1 MKIKVGVN
9 FHNRFDI
16 VKNGEWVGYA
26 ENIILDQMYGVIC
39 NFASDWFYRIY
50 FGKGTG
56 IPTPDRTALFSPLGY
71 KNADTDNIIKA
82 FPTSSFTRKIT
93 LLPSEYVGETITEVG
108 IANSAGLLLTHA
120 MLKDSEG
127 NPLSL
132 TKTDLDVVEIYATV
146 FTTLNS
152 GDVAGTYMTQV
163 NNRLFDYFTSN
174 SAMDNPNFV
183 LSSSPFRSD
192 HKGIFP
198 YKSYTTSSNK
208 TIDSLNRKTI
218 FTKRVDITKIP
229 PLIFQF
235 GLDDICVR
243 NVWTLPTWAGQ
254 ELENVTL
261 GVGDGETVE
270 FPFPQYPL
278 LDASSNVEIKVDDN
292 VVSNYTLKNTQSPF
306 TDHLSLLDLA
316 DSTYEHFD
324 SSVIAPINGVSVN
337 VQSVDSNNKITAY
350 FKLLDPTSIVG
361 RTIESY
367 MSSKYSFSEYSVP
380 NMQVSTSDDGEN
392 WTVLYTGGVSR
403 GATDY
408 ISYTFTEPANY
419 VRLAYWNLG
428 KTSAVAT
435 IYWTRMYPL
444 DSEKPTV
451 VFDTPPAEGAL
462 VVAKYKIS
470 PMYKNENYV
479 LDLTVELQFGEGAMV

>member
-1 MKIKVGVN
+1 MKAKVGVN
-9 FHNRFDI
+9 FHNRFDV

-26 ENIILDQMYGVIC
+26 ENIILDQMYSVIC
-39 NFASDWFYRIY
+39 NFEGYWFYRIY
-50 FGKGTG
+50 FGTGTG

-71 KNADTDNIIKA
+71 KTATTDNIVKA

-93 LLPSEYVGETITEVG
+93 LFPSEYVGRTITEVG
-108 IANSAGLLLTHA
+108 IATSGGRLLTHA

-146 FTTLNS
+146 FTTINS
-152 GDVAGTYMTQV
+152 GDVAGTYMTQI
-163 NNRLFDYFTSN
+163 NNRLLDYFTSN
-174 SAMDNPNFV
+174 NEMSNPDFV

-198 YKSYTTSSNK
+198 FKSYSTSSNK
-208 TIDSLNRKTI
+208 TVDSLNRKTI
-218 FTKRVDITKIP
+218 FTKRVDITEIP
-229 PLIFQF
+229 PPIFQF

-254 ELENVTL
+254 EFKDVTL
-261 GVGDGETVE
+261 GVGDGETLE

-278 LDASSNVEIKVDDN
+278 LDASSNVEIKVDGN

-306 TDHLSLLDLA
+306 TEHLSLLDLA

-324 SSVIAPINGVSVN
+324 SSVIAPINGVRAGVQN
-337 VQSVDSNNKITAY
+337 VGPNNKRTAY

-367 MSSKYSFSEYSVP
+367 MYGDWSFTWSAIT
-380 NMQVSTSDDGEN
+380 NMEVSTSDDGEN
-392 WTVLYTGGVSR
+392 WTVLYTGSVSN
-403 GATDY
+403 GAGY
-408 ISYTFTEPANY
+408 RSYTFTEPANY
-419 VRLAYWNLG
+419 VRLAYWRSG
-428 KTSAVAT
+428 SDYDAR
-435 IYWTRMYPL
+435 IYWTRLYPL
-444 DSEKPTV
+444 DSEKPVV
-451 VFDTPPAEGAL
+451 VFDTPPAEGEL

-479 LDLTVELQFGEGAMV
+479 LDLTVELQFGEGV

>member
-1 MKIKVGVN
+1 MKAKVGVN
-9 FHNRFDI
+9 FHNRFDV
-16 VKNGEWVGYA
+16 VKNGELVGYA
-26 ENIILDQMYGVIC
+26 ENIILNQMYSVIC
-39 NFASDWFYRIY
+39 NFAGGWFTSIH
-50 FGKGTG
+50 FGTGTG

-71 KNADTDNIIKA
+71 KAATTDSIVKA

-93 LLPSEYVGETITEVG
+93 LFPSEYVGRTITEVG
-108 IANSAGLLLTHA
+108 IASGERLLTHA

-146 FTTLNS
+146 FTTINS
-152 GDVAGTYMTQV
+152 GDVAGTYMTQI

-174 SAMDNPNFV
+174 NGMSNPNFV

-198 YKSYTTSSNK
+198 YKSYTTSSSK
-208 TIDSLNRKTI
+208 TVDSSNRKTI
-218 FTKRVDITKIP
+218 FTKRVDITETP
-229 PLIFQF
+229 PPIFQF

-254 ELENVTL
+254 EFKDVTL
-261 GVGDGETVE
+261 GVGDGETLE

-278 LDASSNVEIKVDDN
+278 LDASSNVEIKVDGN
-292 VVSNYTLKNTQSPF
+292 VVSNYTLKNTQGPF
-306 TDHLSLLDLA
+306 TEYLSLLDLA

-324 SSVIAPINGVSVN
+324 SSVTAPINGVSVSI
-337 VQSVDSNNKITAY
+337 QDGKRTAY

-367 MSSKYSFSEYSVP
+367 MYGSSGWSSHGAPTME
-380 NMQVSTSDDGEN
+380 VSTSDDGKN
-392 WTVLYTGGVSR
+392 WTVLYTGGVA
-403 GATDY
+403 GGTDY
-408 ISYTFTEPANY
+408 RRYTFTEPANY
-419 VRLAYWNLG
+419 VRLSYWNAG
-428 KTSAVAT
+428 FGGETAIV
-435 IYWTRMYPL
+435 YWTRLYPL
-444 DSEKPTV
+444 DSEKPVV

-462 VVAKYKIS
+462 VVAKYKTS

-479 LDLTVELQFGEGAMV
+479 LDLTVELQFGEGV

>member
-1 MKIKVGVN
+1 MKAKVGVN
-9 FHNRFDI
+9 FHNRFDV

-26 ENIILDQMYGVIC
+26 ENIILNQMYSVIC

-50 FGKGTG
+50 FGTGTG

-71 KNADTDNIIKA
+71 KNAETDNIVKA

-108 IANSAGLLLTHA
+108 IANSEGRLLTHA

-146 FTTLNS
+146 FTTINS
-152 GDVAGTYMTQV
+152 GDVAGTYMTQI
-163 NNRLFDYFTSN
+163 NNRLLDSFTSN
-174 SAMDNPNFV
+174 NGMSNPGFV
-183 LSSSPFRSD
+183 LSPSPFRSD

-198 YKSYTTSSNK
+198 YKGYTTSSNK
-208 TIDSLNRKTI
+208 TVDSLNRKTI
-218 FTKRVDITKIP
+218 FTKRVDITEIP
-229 PLIFQF
+229 PPIFQF
-235 GLDDICVR
+235 GLDGICVR

-254 ELENVTL
+254 EFKDVTL
-261 GVGDGETVE
+261 GVGDGETLE

-278 LDASSNVEIKVDDN
+278 LDASSNVEIKVDGN
-292 VVSNYTLKNTQSPF
+292 VVSNYTLKNTQGPF
-306 TDHLSLLDLA
+306 TEYLSLLDLA
-316 DSTYEHFD
+316 DSTYERFD
-324 SSVIAPINGVSVN
+324 SSVIAPINGVSADVRY
-337 VQSVDSNNKITAY
+337 VDSSNKRTAY

-367 MSSKYSFSEYSVP
+367 MYGGTGTFYGAP
-380 NMQVSTSDDGEN
+380 NMEVSTSDDGKN
-392 WTVLYTGGVSR
+392 WTVLYTGSVSR
-403 GATDY
+403 GGGY
-408 ISYTFTEPANY
+408 RSYTFTEPANY
-419 VRLAYWNLG
+419 VRLSYWNSG
-428 KTSAVAT
+428 STSALAT
-435 IYWTRMYPL
+435 VYWTRLYPL
-444 DSEKPTV
+444 DSEKPVV

-462 VVAKYKIS
+462 VVAKYKTS

-479 LDLTVELQFGEGAMV
+479 LDLTVELQFGEGV

>member
-1 MKIKVGVN
+1 MKAKVGVN
-9 FHNRFDI
+9 FHNRFDV

-26 ENIILDQMYGVIC
+26 ENIILDQMYDVIC
-39 NFASDWFYRIY
+39 NFTSNWFYRIY
-50 FGKGTG
+50 FGTGTG
-56 IPTPDRTALFSPLGY
+56 IPTSDRTALFSSLGY
-71 KNADTDNIIKA
+71 KNAETDNIVKA

-108 IANSAGLLLTHA
+108 IATSGGLLLTHA
-120 MLKDSEG
+120 MIKDSEG
-127 NPLSL
+127 NPLSVE
-132 TKTDLDVVEIYATV
+132 KTDLDVVEIYATV
-146 FTTLNS
+146 FTTINS
-152 GDVAGTYMTQV
+152 GDVAGTYMTQI

-174 SAMDNPNFV
+174 STMSNPDFV

-208 TIDSLNRKTI
+208 TVDSLNRKTI
-218 FTKRVDITKIP
+218 FTKRVDITEIP
-229 PLIFQF
+229 PPIFQF

-254 ELENVTL
+254 EFKDVTL
-261 GVGDGETVE
+261 GVGDGETLK

-278 LDASSNVEIKVDDN
+278 LDASSNVEIKVDGN
-292 VVSNYTLKNTQSPF
+292 VVSNYTLENIQSPF
-306 TDHLSLLDLA
+306 TEHLSLLDLADLA

-324 SSVIAPINGVSVN
+324 SSVIAPINGVSVG
-337 VQSVDSNNKITAY
+337 VTDVASSNKRTVY

-361 RTIESY
+361 KTIESY
-367 MSSKYSFSEYSVP
+367 MYGGSSITSNGAPTME
-380 NMQVSTSDDGEN
+380 VSTSDDGEN
-392 WTVLYTGGVSR
+392 WTVLYTGSVSGTTGYR
-403 GATDY
+403 
-408 ISYTFTEPANY
+408 SYTFTEPANY
-419 VRLAYWNLG
+419 VRLAYWNSG
-428 KTSAVAT
+428 SSTRSATV
-435 IYWTRMYPL
+435 YWTRMYPS

-462 VVAKYKIS
+462 VVAKYKVS

-479 LDLTVELQFGEGAMV
+479 LDLTVELQFGEGV

>member
-1 MKIKVGVN
+1 MKAKVGVN

-39 NFASDWFYRIY
+39 NFASNWFSRIY

-56 IPTPDRTALFSPLGY
+56 IPTPDRTALFSSLGY
-71 KNADTDNIIKA
+71 KDADTDNIIKA

-108 IANSAGLLLTHA
+108 IATSGGLLLTHA
-120 MLKDSEG
+120 MIKDSEG
-127 NPLSL
+127 NPLSVE
-132 TKTDLDVVEIYATV
+132 KTDLDVVEIYATV

-174 SAMDNPNFV
+174 SAMSNPNFV

-208 TIDSLNRKTI
+208 TVDSLNRKTI
-218 FTKRVDITKIP
+218 FTKRVDITEIP
-229 PLIFQF
+229 PPIFQF
-235 GLDDICVR
+235 GLDGICVR

-254 ELENVTL
+254 EFENVTL

-278 LDASSNVEIKVDDN
+278 LDTSSSVEIKVDDN

-324 SSVIAPINGVSVN
+324 SSVIAPINGDEIDIRSVK
-337 VQSVDSNNKITAY
+337 SNNKRTAY

-367 MSSKYSFSEYSVP
+367 MSSIADGRP
-380 NMQVSTSDDGEN
+380 NMEVSTSDDGEN
-392 WTVLYTGGVSR
+392 WTVLYTGYVSKTTAYR
-403 GATDY
+403 
-408 ISYTFTEPANY
+408 SYTFTEPANY
-419 VRLAYWNLG
+419 VRLAYWNSSG
-428 KTSAVAT
+428 ESAYRAT
-435 IYWTRMYPL
+435 VYWTRLYPL
-444 DSEKPTV
+444 DSEKPVV

-479 LDLTVELQFGEGAMV
+479 LDLTVELQFGEGV